1 LSVIDASTY
10 LNQFVSLDEIKQNEI
25 LIKVGLDFDKA
36 DLEKQGEEVLKK
48 VAFFT
53 KQFIKLEEMEAKL
66 DEIRGSEVSGQLSMM
81 TT

>member
-1 LSVIDASTY
+1 MSVIDASTY

-53 KQFIKLEEMEAKL
+53 KQFKKLEEMEAKL

>member
-1 LSVIDASTY
+1 MSVIDASTY